1 MSNAIVIA
9 GTDTDVG
16 KTVFAAALAS
26 AMGAAYWKPVQ
37 AGLEGETDSDIV
49 RRLGTLPAERVLP
62 EAYRLKTAASPHYAA
77 ERDGIEIDQAELA
90 VPRTSVP
97 LLIEAAGGLAV
108 PLTRKLLQIDL
119 LAAWK
124 LPVVLVSSTRLGT
137 INHSLLSI
145 EALKRRGIP
154 ILGIAFVGPHQ
165 PESIRVIS
173 DMGGVRALGTLPI
186 LDPLTAAT
194 LSVAFAQHFSV
205 GSILGIGGGG
215 P

>member
-37 AGLEGETDSDIV
+37 AGLEGETDSEIV
-49 RRLGTLPAERVLP
+49 RRLGHLASERVLP
-62 EAYRLKTAASPHYAA
+62 EAYRLTTAASPHTAA
-77 ERDGIEIDQAELA
+77 ERDGIEIDAAELA

-119 LAAWK
+119 LA
-124 LPVVLVSSTRLGT
+124 VVEAARRARRHRPGSAP
-137 INHSLLSI
+137 SI
-145 EALKRRGIP
+145 
-154 ILGIAFVGPHQ
+154 
-165 PESIRVIS
+165 IRCS
-173 DMGGVRALGTLPI
+173 RSKP
-186 LDPLTAAT
+186 
-194 LSVAFAQHFSV
+194 
-205 GSILGIGGGG
+205 
-215 P
+215 